1 MNDSKTLSGTGLS
14 KKYGE
19 LEVVKNVSIAVEAGE
34 FVCLVGKSGCGKTTL
49 LSILSG
55 LEHPTKGQ
63 VVLNGKEIN
72 GTSEDELALFRRENV
87 GFIFQ
92 SFNLIP
98 TLSAW
103 ENVALP
109 LFPIKMP
116 SEERKQ
122 RATELLS
129 QMELG
134 HRMEHLPSALSG
146 GEKQRVAIARALINK
161 PKIIFADEP
170 TGNLDSAPAT
180 PLWTFKP
187 LHAKGE
193 NHFDEFARLICKSQ
207 QLIRMHDEVIP
218 ENHFFLCLL
227 ISVSWVRMTVR

>member
-1 MNDSKTLSGTGLS
+1 MSRSTILAGEELS
-14 KKYGE
+14 KKYGS
-19 LEVVKNVSIAVEAGE
+19 LEVVKGVSISVDAGE

-49 LSILSG
+49 LSLLSG
-55 LEHPTKGQ
+55 LENPTTGK
-63 VVLNGKEIN
+63 VSLNGKEMN
-72 GTSEDELALFRRENV
+72 GASEDSLALFRRQNV

-109 LFPIKMP
+109 LFPVKMTG
-116 SEERKQ
+116 EERKR
-122 RATELLS
+122 RATELLT

-134 HRMEHLPSALSG
+134 HRMDHLPSALSG

-170 TGNLDSAPAT
+170 TGNLDSATGDAIMDILNRLNT
-180 PLWTFKP
+180 KEGVAILMVTHEVE
-187 LHAKGE
+187 LAKKAE
-193 NHFDEFARLICKSQ
+193 RLV
-207 QLIRMHDEVIP
+207 RMHDGEVI
-218 ENHFFLCLL
+218 
-227 ISVSWVRMTVR
+227 S

>member
-1 MNDSKTLSGTGLS
+1 MTDSAILSGVDLRKS
-14 KKYGE
+14 YGP
-19 LEVVKNVSIAVEAGE
+19 LEVLKGVSFAVHAGE

-55 LEHPTKGQ
+55 LEKPTKGK
-63 VVLNGKEIN
+63 VSLDGKEI
-72 GTSEDELALFRRENV
+72 TDSSEDELALFRRENV

-109 LFPIKMP
+109 LFPMKIP
-116 SEERKQ
+116 PQQQRQ
-122 RATELLS
+122 RAADML
-129 QMELG
+129 QRMELD

-146 GEKQRVAIARALINK
+146 GEKQRVAIARALVNR

-170 TGNLDSAPAT
+170 TGNLDSATGEAIMSI
-180 PLWTFKP
+180 
-187 LHAKGE
+187 LHRLNDEEDVAVLMVTHEADLAKTA
-193 NHFDEFARLICKSQ
+193 DRL
-207 QLIRMHDEVIP
+207 
-218 ENHFFLCLL
+218 
-227 ISVSWVRMTVR
+227 VRMKDGEVVS